1 MKTNTYI
8 YIHRLSSM
16 PIQEGHGIEEKKR
29 PIIISIEGNIGS
41 GKSTL
46 MTYLKQNYQYV
57 NGGVLSVGYIDEPI
71 ETWNSIRDSATGE
84 NVIEKYYK
92 DQHRYAFSFQMMA
105 YISRLSN
112 FRRAIAEN
120 KYDVLFTERSIYTD
134 RNVFAQMLYDTG
146 KIEDINF
153 KIYLKWFDEFLDDIR
168 DIKVVYIRTSP
179 RIALQRVE
187 QRNRQGEEIPLEYL
201 TECSQYHDHW
211 IDAMSS
217 RDKLVIDGEGDNSH
231 HMYYKN
237 MENQITR
244 FIITCKESEFDS
256 NPNYSVSNMS
266 FLVE

>member
-1 MKTNTYI
+1 
-8 YIHRLSSM
+8 M
-16 PIQEGHGIEEKKR
+16 PIQQGHGLEQKKR

-46 MTYLKQNYQYV
+46 MTYLKHNYLYV
-57 NGGVLSVGYIDEPI
+57 NGGVLRVGYIDEPI
-71 ETWNSIRDSATGE
+71 EIWNSIRDSATGE
-84 NVIEKYYK
+84 NIIEKYYK
-92 DQHRYAFSFQMMA
+92 DQQRYAFSFQMMA

-112 FRRAIAEN
+112 FRLAIAEN

-168 DIKVVYIRTSP
+168 DIKVVYIKTSP
-179 RIALQRVE
+179 LVALQRVE
-187 QRNRQGEEIPLEYL
+187 QRNRPGEEIPLEYL
-201 TECSQYHDHW
+201 TECSQYHDRW
-211 IDAMSS
+211 INAMSS
-217 RDKLVIDGEGDNSH
+217 QDKLVIDGEDDNSH

-244 FIITCKESEFDS
+244 FIIACKESESD
-256 NPNYSVSNMS
+256 NMS